1 MQMKIPKQVTVN
13 KTKITVLQPDGLKVG
28 RDVCRGGY
36 DYSQP
41 VIMVA
46 KGNLKRTYKF
56 TPSER
61 ANTFWHELT
70 HAILHDMGEA
80 KLNGDEKFV
89 SAFADRLDQAIKT
102 ARF

>member
-1 MQMKIPKQVTVN
+1 MKIPKQVTVG
-13 KTKITVLQPDGLKVG
+13 KSKIAVVQPDGLKVG
-28 RDVCRGGY
+28 NDICRGGY

-46 KGNLKRTYKF
+46 KGNLKRKTKF
-56 TPSER
+56 TPSQR

-70 HAILHDMGEA
+70 HAILHDMGEN
-80 KLNGDEKFV
+80 KLNHNEQFV
-89 SAFADRLDQAIKT
+89 SDFADRLDQAIKT